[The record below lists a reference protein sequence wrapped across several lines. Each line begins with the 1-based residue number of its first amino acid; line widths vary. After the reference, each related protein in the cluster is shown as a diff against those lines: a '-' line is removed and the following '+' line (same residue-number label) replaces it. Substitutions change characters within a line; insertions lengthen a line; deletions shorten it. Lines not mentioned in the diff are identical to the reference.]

1 LGGTIAAL
9 GIAAFAW
16 GAHPEDEKD
25 KPAAAAEAPAAP
37 VRVQLVLTDS
47 GEKVVREAAGCDP
60 AELEAVQV
68 GGTATA
74 PDLLLLPAEQ
84 CKAVRL
90 TLPESL
96 GTAVRPG

>member
-1 LGGTIAAL
+1 MGGTIAAL

-60 AELEAVQV
+60 AELEAVRV

-74 PDLLLLPAEQ
+74 PDLLFSPPSSARRF
-84 CKAVRL
+84 V
-90 TLPESL
+90 
-96 GTAVRPG
+96 